1 MPRLSEVP
9 RAKARKD
16 IQEKFDGVFG
26 KDVDPTVTPGSATG
40 TPGNWWTVWA
50 HVPDAL
56 NGFSGYSMATASL
69 DAKLREIALV
79 RTGFLIGSQFVF
91 SQHCKGARRNGVE
104 EKKISEIP
112 CWWTSDAFTAQE
124 RAVLAYVDCMV
135 LQQGRVHDKYF
146 ADLKKHLSEADILNL
161 TYFTGTYIVHATGA
175 KALRLEYDD
184 VPERIVEIPVPD
196 TKKVQDFRD
205 PSWALKAAEKW
216 K

>member
-1 MPRLSEVP
+1 MPRLSQVP

-16 IQEKFDGVFG
+16 IQEKFDAVFG

-56 NGFSGYSMATASL
+56 NGFSAHSMANASL

-79 RTGFLIGSQFVF
+79 RTGYVIGSQFVY
-91 SQHCKGARRNGVE
+91 SQHCKAARRNGVE
-104 EKKISEIP
+104 ENKITDIP
-112 CWWTSDAFTAQE
+112 SWWISDAFTPQE
-124 RAVLAYVDCMV
+124 RAVLAYVDGMV

-146 ADLKKHLSEADILNL
+146 AALKKHLSEEDIIHL
-161 TYFTGTYIVHATGA
+161 TYFTGMYMVHATST

-184 VPERIVEIPVPD
+184 VPDRIVEIPIPD
-196 TKKVQDFRD
+196 TKKVQDHTD
-205 PSWALKAAEKW
+205 PSWAKNAALK
-216 K
+216 